1 VERHF
6 QFSIPENFCRTDL
19 VSLPAGR
26 AGYLVYSKTDR
37 SVHLLPAPTT
47 DLLNVCATFRPLAEH
62 AQSGYNFLE
71 MVQPGPAD
79 LREQFVI
86 AQLQELRRR
95 GLLVAESSLKQ
106 FYREHG
112 EPEVNPKISS
122 VGVVTHDRVQSL
134 ERCLLSYIAH
144 SKQHGR
150 THDFVVMDDFQRSA
164 ATGTTVEI
172 LHSIKKANGVK
183 IRYAALMEREQFACE
198 LVKES
203 GLPPDVVNFALFD
216 TERVGSPIGANRNA
230 LFLDTVG
237 ELVFST
243 DDDIVCDVALAF
255 GARNAL
261 SFESRGTFTK
271 FWFFANRETTL
282 KSMPRCE
289 VDLLSVHE
297 RLLGQTLAGCITEFD
312 DGELSFERVNSAQ
325 IQHLIAKRGKVP
337 LTVGGVFGD
346 SAMPTPVMFLLFESD
361 SRRRLLESES
371 TYRSAFASREV
382 LRAVDCPC
390 ITDNPFFFAATF
402 GYDNRTLLPP
412 FMPVLRAEDDIFGF
426 TVRACIEDGYFGH
439 LPTAVLHSPIDTRAY
454 FPAFLEQ
461 SAARTDMNKII
472 LAGLISFQMGRVVLD
487 VSRRLQTFGRHL
499 MEIASMPQEDFEE
512 FVKVQLWR
520 MHTDTIQQMEGYLQH
535 YQRDPAFWAKD
546 IENYLHHFHTALI
559 KDSFV
564 VPQDLLG
571 SRNAEVAR
579 KLSQQLVFKF
589 GQLLYHWPELV
600 EAAKSLRARE
610 RRLSVAL

>member
-1 VERHF
+1 MERHF

-26 AGYLVYSKTDR
+26 VGYLVYSKTDR

-95 GLLVAESSLKQ
+95 GLLIAESSLKQ
-106 FYREHG
+106 FYCEHG

-164 ATGTTVEI
+164 ATGTTVEM
-172 LHSIKKANGVK
+172 LHSMKKAHGVE
-183 IRYAALMEREQFACE
+183 IRYAALMEREQFAEE

-203 GLPPDVVNFALFD
+203 ELPPDVVNFALFD

-230 LFLDTVG
+230 LFLDTVD

-243 DDDIVCDVALAF
+243 DDDIVCDVSLSF
-255 GARNAL
+255 GARNEL
-261 SFESRGTFTK
+261 SFESRGTFTR
-271 FWFFANRETTL
+271 FWFFPNRETTL
-282 KSMPRCE
+282 KSMPRSK
-289 VDLLSVHE
+289 VDLLSIHE
-297 RLLGQTLAGCITEFD
+297 RLLGRTLAGCIAEFED
-312 DGELSFERVNSAQ
+312 SELSFERVNSAQ
-325 IQHLIAKRGKVP
+325 IQQLTAKRGKVP
-337 LTVGGVFGD
+337 VTVGGVFGD
-346 SAMPTPVMFLLFESD
+346 SAMPTPVMFLLLESD

-371 TYRSAFASREV
+371 TYRSAFTSREV
-382 LRAVDCPC
+382 LRAVDCAC
-390 ITDNPFFFAATF
+390 ITDNPFFFAAAF

-426 TVRACIEDGYFGH
+426 TIRACIEDGYFGH
-439 LPTAVLHSPIDTRAY
+439 LPTAVLHSPMETRAY
-454 FPAFLEQ
+454 YPAFLKE

-487 VSRRLQTFGRHL
+487 VSRRLQTFGKHL

-512 FVKVQLWR
+512 FIRVQLWR
-520 MHTDTIQQMEGYLQH
+520 MHSDTIQLMEGYLQH
-535 YQRDPAFWAKD
+535 HRGIPAFWATD
-546 IENYLHHFHTALI
+546 VENYLHHFHTALI
-559 KDSFV
+559 KESFV

-571 SRNAEVAR
+571 NRNDEEAR

-600 EAAKSLRARE
+600 AAARSLRARE